1 MTAASVAAA
10 ALLARAA
17 EETGHGAESSGGLP
31 QFELGVWPGQ
41 IFWLLIAFGALYV
54 VLSRSLLPKLASVI
68 EDRRDKI
75 ADDVDEANRLN
86 RQAEDAQRA
95 YERALADA
103 RARAQAVL
111 GETRDAVNAEM
122 ARDIAA
128 AEAELNQRLA
138 DAEARIDAAKATA
151 LANVKEIAV
160 DAAGDIVTRLT
171 GAAVEADRV
180 KRAVEAAAGRA

>member
-1 MTAASVAAA
+1 MITGFAATV
-10 ALLARAA
+10 LLARAA
-17 EETGHGAESSGGLP
+17 EEAGHGAESSSGLP
-31 QFELGVWPGQ
+31 QFELSNWPGQ
-41 IFWLLIAFGALYV
+41 IFWLLVAFGGLYV

-86 RQAEDAQRA
+86 RQADEAQRA

-103 RARAQAVL
+103 RARAQSVL
-111 GETRDAVNAEM
+111 GETRETVNAEM
-122 ARDIAA
+122 GREIAA
-128 AEAELNQRLA
+128 AEAALSQRLA

-171 GAAVEADRV
+171 GASVDADRV
-180 KRAVEAAAGRA
+180 KQAVETAGRA